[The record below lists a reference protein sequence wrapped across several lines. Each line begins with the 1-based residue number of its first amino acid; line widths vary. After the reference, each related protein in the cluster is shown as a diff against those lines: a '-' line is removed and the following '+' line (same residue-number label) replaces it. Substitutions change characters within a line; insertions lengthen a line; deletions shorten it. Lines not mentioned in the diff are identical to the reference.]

1 MNAEDEEAAR
11 AWGRGFLGRTPRET
25 ANASR
30 YFGETPSSE
39 GFI

>member
-1 MNAEDEEAAR
+1 MNAEEEEAAR

-30 YFGETPSSE
+30 YFGEAPSSRE
-39 GFI
+39 FI